1 VLQCLN
7 KGWTIIQ
14 GTNSLGSEV
23 AIVSVPDFDN
33 FREHRIPCTSCT
45 VQLRESFPPDSSH
58 KVALIGRGLG
68 ALPNQTFPENPQKDL
83 RASLQSI
90 SMNKNPKFETFE

>member
-1 VLQCLN
+1 
-7 KGWTIIQ
+7 
-14 GTNSLGSEV
+14 V

-45 VQLRESFPPDSSH
+45 VQLRESFPPDSTH

-68 ALPNQTFPENPQKDL
+68 PYQIKLFLKILKKTL